1 MMPLALIL
9 PLIPTIVE
17 MLSRIVNAAMNSGEA
32 TAEQKARLMEIAR
45 RLDETNR
52 SVQALEIR
60 QV

>member
-9 PLIPTIVE
+9 PLIPPIVE

-32 TAEQKARLMEIAR
+32 TAEQMARLMEIAR